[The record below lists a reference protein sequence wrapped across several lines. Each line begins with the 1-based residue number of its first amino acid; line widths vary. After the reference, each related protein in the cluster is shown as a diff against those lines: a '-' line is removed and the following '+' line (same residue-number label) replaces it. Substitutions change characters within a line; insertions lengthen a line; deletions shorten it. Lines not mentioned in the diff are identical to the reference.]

1 MSALSDPN
9 SLHVP
14 LSSSLIPN
22 ISDFSTL
29 IDSGSTHCFVDTEFV
44 NFHNLPVY
52 PVSPIELKLFDGTS
66 NSVITRSLELPVL
79 FPTGESMTIN
89 FYVTP
94 LDPSCS
100 MVLDITGSPATIR

>member
-1 MSALSDPN
+1 M
-9 SLHVP
+9 
-14 LSSSLIPN
+14 
-22 ISDFSTL
+22 
-29 IDSGSTHCFVDTEFV
+29 DTEFV

-52 PVSPIELKLFDGTS
+52 PISPIELKLFDGTS

-94 LDPSCS
+94 LIGLVSAYARILQFQP
-100 MVLDITGSPATIR
+100 IIFAY